1 MAPPP
6 GGAKCNSAPH
16 TPNPTPQTPQTP
28 QTPTPF
34 PNLCLNLKPITQPTP
49 HLDLLLTS
57 LLGEVKNKSIP
68 QYSEPSSILGIVTLV
83 SDLITVSS
91 RCIYITQVQPL
102 CLHTSQINI
111 RFLTRVIKSSI
122 KSGVFQIYVSK
133 RVFNS
138 LFLCRTLSSP
148 AMTKSPPPSPM
159 RSWAA
164 EASRPRSHNT
174 SSSPSSC
181 SSPGL
186 RRLRSCKKKK
196 KNISTN
202 TNENS
207 PIVQQLN
214 EYFEIIIC
222 HALIRI
228 LKPKLPQEYNTISR
242 GNSQTFAFSLK
253 IVSFAKIEVR
263 RYSIYVDAKGK
274 TSTTEGHCKAMKYVT
289 LNRIL
294 GISSVGL
301 EFLRNFLQVAQS
313 FEFIKEVSPKV
324 INRPP
329 PWYSTYKKPTH
340 ELR

>member
-1 MAPPP
+1 MAPPS

-16 TPNPTPQTPQTP
+16 TPNPTPQTPTP
-28 QTPTPF
+28 S
-34 PNLCLNLKPITQPTP
+34 PNLYLNLKPITQPNP
-49 HLDLLLTS
+49 HSDLLLTS
-57 LLGEVKNKSIP
+57 LLGEIKNKSIP
-68 QYSEPSSILGIVTLV
+68 PYSEPNSIFDIVTLV

-91 RCIYITQVQPL
+91 RCIYITQVQSL
-102 CLHTSQINI
+102 CLHTPQNNI
-111 RFLTRVIKSSI
+111 RFLTRVIESSI
-122 KSGVFQIYVSK
+122 KNGVFQIYVSK

-159 RSWAA
+159 GSWAA

-181 SSPGL
+181 SSSGL
-186 RRLRSCKKKK
+186 RQLRSCKKK

-242 GNSQTFAFSLK
+242 GNSQTPAFSLK
-253 IVSFAKIEVR
+253 IVLFAKIEVR
-263 RYSIYVDAKGK
+263 RYPIYVDTKGK
-274 TSTTEGHCKAMKYVT
+274 TSTTEGHCKAMKYVIH
-289 LNRIL
+289 NRIL

-329 PWYSTYKKPTH
+329 PWYSPHKTPTN